1 MTRILQGEQELCGQR
16 QGKGREGP
24 GLGGEKE
31 LSGGI
36 VKEVRRVIA
45 TGEVGSAGSQR
56 ALPAMPC

>member
-1 MTRILQGEQELCGQR
+1 MDKD
-16 QGKGREGP
+16 GKGREGP

-45 TGEVGSAGSQR
+45 TGEVGSAGPQR